1 MVLPRFRLGKMCDDT
16 HESHAR
22 LGWQRRRPRVSFPFL
37 KASPMCVS
45 ISLVCLNL
53 VVVSG

>member
-1 MVLPRFRLGKMCDDT
+1 MVLPQFRLGEMYNDT
-16 HESHAR
+16 NESHAR
-22 LGWQRRRPRVSFPFL
+22 LGWRRRCPRVSFPFL

-53 VVVSG
+53 VVVFG